1 MAGAGFRIG
10 RRALMGGLMLMGGLI
25 AAPAS
30 AHRGHAGLTVV
41 EIDAATGAV
50 RVTHRFYAHDVEP
63 ALVSIAPE
71 AQPSLDDPRAVADLE
86 AHLGARFRLD
96 VDGHGVDLTHDDTLL
111 AGDTVRVGFS
121 GIATAEPA
129 VRAVTVDLDFFPGV
143 FDDMEQQVNVRTG
156 GVTRTVLFRPNSA
169 VQTVRF
175 GG

>member
-1 MAGAGFRIG
+1 MATAGPSLG
-10 RRALMGGLMLMGGLI
+10 RRALLATVVCCGLLV
-25 AAPAS
+25 AAPAL

-86 AHLGARFRLD
+86 AHLGARFRLEI
-96 VDGHGVDLTHDDTLL
+96 DGHGIDLTHDETIL
-111 AGDTVRVGFS
+111 AGDTVRIGFA
-121 GIATAEPA
+121 GTGVAEPS
-129 VRAVTVDLDFFPGV
+129 VRSVTVDLDFFPGI

-156 GVTRTVLFRPNSA
+156 GVTRTILFRPGSA
-169 VQTVRF
+169 AQTVQF
-175 GG
+175 AG